1 MSRRLCVLG
10 VARLAT
16 KKKRKKKSEKKKPR
30 VHRTEARALV
40 CVWTEEDTT
49 EDDQHTKRFQFC
61 TKLTTNESSLRDSR
75 SRSVVSRD
83 RRPRRNTTTTTIMGG
98 DDELAKHTKVRRRDH
113 LFFFVVL
120 YRLVPMIGFL
130 FSSSSL
136 QNAKE
141 EEKPKRFFFST
152 IIRDFYRFQKE
163 EVNKKQE
170 LTTLFVANTT
180 NSLTH
185 RNDQPTNKKGQN
197 HREQPNETKADRIK
211 RDG

>member
-1 MSRRLCVLG
+1 MDKKGPKNFGKDSLNITNPKQKRRKGLPSSRACVLSQRLCGVALSRVSRRLCVLG

-120 YRLVPMIGFL
+120 YRLVPIGFL
-130 FSSSSL
+130 FSSSSSL

-141 EEKPKRFFFST
+141 EEKPKRFFF
-152 IIRDFYRFQKE
+152 Q
-163 EVNKKQE
+163 Q
-170 LTTLFVANTT
+170 
-180 NSLTH
+180 
-185 RNDQPTNKKGQN
+185 
-197 HREQPNETKADRIK
+197 
-211 RDG
+211 

>member
-30 VHRTEARALV
+30 VHRTEARARV

-75 SRSVVSRD
+75 SRSVSRD
-83 RRPRRNTTTTTIMGG
+83 RRPRRNTTTTIMGG

-120 YRLVPMIGFL
+120 CWCRSASSFL
-130 FSSSSL
+130 LLLSKT
-136 QNAKE
+136 QRRRN
-141 EEKPKRFFFST
+141 PNVFFFQQY
-152 IIRDFYRFQKE
+152 DYRFQKE
-163 EVNKKQE
+163 GE
-170 LTTLFVANTT
+170 
-180 NSLTH
+180 
-185 RNDQPTNKKGQN
+185 
-197 HREQPNETKADRIK
+197 
-211 RDG
+211 

>member
-1 MSRRLCVLG
+1 MVPKILGKTLNITNPKQKRRKGLPSSRAVSSQRLCGVALSRVSRRLCVLG

-83 RRPRRNTTTTTIMGG
+83 R
-98 DDELAKHTKVRRRDH
+98 L
-113 LFFFVVL
+113 
-120 YRLVPMIGFL
+120 
-130 FSSSSL
+130 
-136 QNAKE
+136 
-141 EEKPKRFFFST
+141 
-152 IIRDFYRFQKE
+152 
-163 EVNKKQE
+163 
-170 LTTLFVANTT
+170 
-180 NSLTH
+180 
-185 RNDQPTNKKGQN
+185 
-197 HREQPNETKADRIK
+197 
-211 RDG
+211 

>member
-1 MSRRLCVLG
+1 MDKKGPKNFGKDPLNPKQKRRKGLPSSRACVLSQRLCGVALSRVSRRLCVLG

-75 SRSVVSRD
+75 SRSVSRD

-141 EEKPKRFFFST
+141 EEKPKRFFF
-152 IIRDFYRFQKE
+152 Q
-163 EVNKKQE
+163 Q
-170 LTTLFVANTT
+170 
-180 NSLTH
+180 
-185 RNDQPTNKKGQN
+185 
-197 HREQPNETKADRIK
+197 
-211 RDG
+211 

>member
-1 MSRRLCVLG
+1 MDKKGPKNFGKDSLNITNPKQKRRKGLPSSRACVLSQRLCGVALSRVSRRLCVLG

-61 TKLTTNESSLRDSR
+61 IKLTTNESSLRDSR
-75 SRSVVSRD
+75 SRSVSRD
-83 RRPRRNTTTTTIMGG
+83 RRPRRNTTTTTTIMGG
-98 DDELAKHTKVRRRDH
+98 DDELAKHTKVRRRRDH

-120 YRLVPMIGFL
+120 LLVPIGFL

-141 EEKPKRFFFST
+141 DKPKRVFFST
-152 IIRDFYRFQKE
+152 IRDYYRFQKE
-163 EVNKKQE
+163 EGE
-170 LTTLFVANTT
+170 
-180 NSLTH
+180 
-185 RNDQPTNKKGQN
+185 
-197 HREQPNETKADRIK
+197 
-211 RDG
+211 

>member
-1 MSRRLCVLG
+1 MSSQRLKCGVALSRVSRRLCVLG

-49 EDDQHTKRFQFC
+49 LEDDQHTKRFQFC
-61 TKLTTNESSLRDSR
+61 TKLTTNESSLRDSQS

-98 DDELAKHTKVRRRDH
+98 DDELAKHTKVRRRYRPP
-113 LFFFVVL
+113 FFFVVL

-130 FSSSSL
+130 FSSSSSL

-141 EEKPKRFFFST
+141 EEKPKRFFF
-152 IIRDFYRFQKE
+152 Q
-163 EVNKKQE
+163 Q
-170 LTTLFVANTT
+170 
-180 NSLTH
+180 
-185 RNDQPTNKKGQN
+185 
-197 HREQPNETKADRIK
+197 
-211 RDG
+211 

>member
-1 MSRRLCVLG
+1 MSSQRLKCGVALSRVSRRLCVLG

-30 VHRTEARALV
+30 VHRTEVRALV

-49 EDDQHTKRFQFC
+49 LEDDQHTKRFQFC

-98 DDELAKHTKVRRRDH
+98 DDELAKHTKVRRRYRPP
-113 LFFFVVL
+113 FFFVVL

-130 FSSSSL
+130 FSSSSSL

-141 EEKPKRFFFST
+141 EEKPKLFFF
-152 IIRDFYRFQKE
+152 F
-163 EVNKKQE
+163 NN
-170 LTTLFVANTT
+170 NTR
-180 NSLTH
+180 L
-185 RNDQPTNKKGQN
+185 
-197 HREQPNETKADRIK
+197 
-211 RDG
+211 